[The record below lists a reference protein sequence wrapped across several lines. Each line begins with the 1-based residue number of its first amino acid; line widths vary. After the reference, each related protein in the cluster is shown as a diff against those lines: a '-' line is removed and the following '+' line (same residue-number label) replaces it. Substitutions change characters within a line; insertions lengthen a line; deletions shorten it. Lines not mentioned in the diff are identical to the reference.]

1 MFMKPVHSKQSISKY
16 TYISERNQETAPNAP
31 FEYTDKAYISVPVA
45 GLRTSYQSV
54 PYVAGPMPR
63 KVEASLLKYELQ
75 KAEVSDDKLPNIQC
89 TIDALQYNIVF
100 HTASTTKYNCN
111 NTNHYQQPN

>member
-1 MFMKPVHSKQSISKY
+1 M
-16 TYISERNQETAPNAP
+16 APHAL

-63 KVEASLLKYELQ
+63 KVKAALLKNELQ
-75 KAEVSDDKLPNIQC
+75 EAQVSNNKLP
-89 TIDALQYNIVF
+89 THSL
-100 HTASTTKYNCN
+100 
-111 NTNHYQQPN
+111 P